1 MSDLT
6 VKPLEKLR
14 IIRHEPALAAFDGH
28 FYEKHADFWPIARA
42 ASHFRDAADWPDPRD
57 YEKAF
62 LEEPGVVRFEVA
74 PVKRKRP
81 PGPIDR
87 DDLYDAKIVKRKV
100 VSTRARMWHDYLNAL
115 VWATFPR
122 AKMALHRRQHLAI
135 EKWLPLGATQL
146 PNARTRELDA
156 LALIDEGGVLLLE
169 NKTHGTITRMVFGH
183 ALFEG
188 LVLQQPAMICRGLRF
203 DIADAHDL
211 ADHET
216 LTKIADD
223 FLATRLDDAR
233 RIQAPE
239 DLERILPNERDGG
252 KERENFAR

>member
-1 MSDLT
+1 M

-14 IIRHEPALAAFDGH
+14 IIRREPTLAAFDGR
-28 FYEKHADFWPIARA
+28 FYEKHPDFWPLARA
-42 ASHFRDAADWPDPRD
+42 ASHFRDAADWPDPPS
-57 YEKAF
+57 YANAF
-62 LEEPGVVRFEVA
+62 IGAPPVRFEVA
-74 PVKRKRP
+74 PIKRKRP

-87 DDLYDAKIVKRKV
+87 DELYDAKIVKQKI

-122 AKMALHRRQHLAI
+122 AKMAVHRRQHRAI
-135 EKWLPLGATQL
+135 EAWLPLGARQL

-169 NKTHGTITRMVFGH
+169 DKERGAVTRIVFGH

-188 LVLQQPAMICRGLRF
+188 LVLRQPAMICRGLRF
-203 DIADAHDL
+203 EVSFEQQGTLTEIADELL
-211 ADHET
+211 A
-216 LTKIADD
+216 A
-223 FLATRLDDAR
+223 RLDDIP

-239 DLERILPNERDGG
+239 DLERILPDRPNGTLQTVLQPV
-252 KERENFAR
+252 

>member
-1 MSDLT
+1 LSFV

-14 IIRHEPALAAFDGH
+14 IIRHEPEHAAFDGR
-28 FYEKHADFWPIARA
+28 FYEKHPDFWPIAHA
-42 ASHFRDAADWPDPRD
+42 AEHFRDHPDWPDPST
-57 YEKAF
+57 YASAF
-62 LEEPGVVRFEVA
+62 DAFDLPVPPVRFEVA
-74 PVKRKRP
+74 PIKRKRP

-87 DDLYDAKIVKRKV
+87 SELYDAKIVKQNI

-156 LALIDEGGVLLLE
+156 LALIDEGGVLMLE
-169 NKTHGTITRMVFGH
+169 DHARNTFTRIVFGH

-203 DIADAHDL
+203 DVDDL
-211 ADHET
+211 AAKEPRAR
-216 LTKIADD
+216 TKIADE
-223 FLATRLDDAR
+223 FLAARLDDIP

-239 DLERILPNERDGG
+239 DLERILPTNQASLQSVLQPG
-252 KERENFAR
+252 